1 MDGEQISDRE
11 DAQMHRV
18 VEISEHFDKLLTM
31 YWTIRNNGPLN
42 KMISEKMLCQ
52 LDTECS
58 RPSISKNLL
67 AKVLCN
73 RFIDISS
80 NYRNQFEKGGGK
92 ITIDLAI
99 SALEVAA
106 SFAVKGLPGDIS
118 MTRFIPTLFLD
129 LACLYYYRFQELGN
143 QEDIEIAI
151 QIAEGVT
158 VIPLNDAKDRALSNL
173 NLSEFYHARFS
184 SSWRQ
189 KDLEKSIQAM
199 KEALACPSIDTSLRV
214 YCLPRLPIRYLSR
227 FMRSGDKEDLQKAL
241 ELTQEASLMISNSNP
256 AVSNML
262 ICLKE
267 VFDSFNHSISGQLG
281 DTDNSGDT
289 FQVQVAE
296 QTVAATPENCP
307 SHVQKLLLLAFAYDN
322 RFSSLKDRADLQRA
336 IQTLEKAASLI
347 PTGEGVR
354 ATVLSTLSC
363 QYERL
368 FQFGGLENQED
379 LWKVLACNEE
389 LFTSSSRSTRLES
402 RILSG
407 VRLCNLYLRCGA
419 NYEAAEVAARIIAL
433 LSRITQRSL
442 DRRDHECLLSQ
453 TTHLPSAACSLFLVI
468 GRSVT
473 EAFRVLEAGRG
484 VMASLAIKSQTSVSL
499 LEDINPQLHKR
510 YETLRNQ
517 LCTRINSDNQP
528 MLESDQNPHILEIRQ
543 PFFIERELQKTED
556 EIRKIPGFSTFQLP
570 LGEEELK
577 SLATDGPIVAFNDTV
592 DRCDA
597 LIITTSGL
605 EALLLED
612 LDSREAVRRITR
624 ISQISG
630 RHPTKLGDN
639 NDEMED
645 LLKWLWVSAVR
656 PVLDH
661 LGYLHPAPGSRKDYN
676 LPRIWWITCG
686 ALGLAPLHA
695 AGIYGKLGAESAMDF
710 VVSSYISTAQ
720 ALDFARTKSRA
731 QIEQPKNAQKE
742 ALLVSASDEYLSFE
756 AEIQDIRD
764 IIQNHCNPIT
774 LQDASRADVLQ
785 QLKSS
790 KIAHFACHGVS
801 VWFQGDPGV
810 SVPTSPS
817 DSYLLLK
824 GSKDDIDGNSN
835 EKITV
840 ADLVGIKNPKARLAY
855 LSACSTAKISPDK
868 LFDETINIANAFQLA
883 GYPHVVGTIWEAEDE
898 SATMIA
904 KSFYEKLW
912 NQDSGPQSFDVAL
925 ALHRAVKELMNDPEW
940 KDDFIA
946 WAPFVHIGA

>member
-1 MDGEQISDRE
+1 MDGEQVSDRE
-11 DAQMHRV
+11 DAQMHRA
-18 VEISEHFDKLLTM
+18 VEISEHFEKLYTM
-31 YWTIRNNGPLN
+31 YWTMKNNGSLRQ
-42 KMISEKMLCQ
+42 MASEMMLRQ
-52 LDTECS
+52 LDIECS

-67 AKVLCN
+67 TK
-73 RFIDISS
+73 FK
-80 NYRNQFEKGGGK
+80 KGGNK
-92 ITIDLAI
+92 IAVDLAI

-106 SFAVKGLPGDIS
+106 SIAVKRLPGDICT
-118 MTRFIPTLFLD
+118 TRCIPALFLD
-129 LACLYYYRFQELGN
+129 LAVLYSYRFQKLGN

-158 VIPLNDAKDRALSNL
+158 VIPLNDAKDRAVSNL
-173 NLSEFYHARFS
+173 NLAEFYHARFS

-199 KEALACPSIDTSLRV
+199 KEALACPSIDTSFRV

-227 FMRSGDKEDLQKAL
+227 FMRSGDKEDLQKAI
-241 ELTQEASLMISNSNP
+241 ELAQEASLLISNGNP
-256 AVSNML
+256 AFSNML

-267 VFDSFNHSISGQLG
+267 VFDSFNHSISGQFG
-281 DTDNSGDT
+281 DLDNSGDT
-289 FQVQVAE
+289 FEVQVAE
-296 QTVAATPENCP
+296 QAVAATPENCP

-322 RFSSLKDRADLQRA
+322 RFSLLKDRADLQRA
-336 IQTLEKAASLI
+336 IQTLEKATSLI
-347 PTGEGVR
+347 PIGEGVR

-363 QYERL
+363 QYERW

-379 LWKVLACNEE
+379 LWKVMVCNGE
-389 LFTSSSRSTRLES
+389 LFTNSNRSTPLES

-407 VRLCNLYLRCGA
+407 VRLCNLYLRCEA
-419 NYEAAEVAARIIAL
+419 SYEAAEVAAGIIAL
-433 LSRITQRSL
+433 LSQITQGSL
-442 DRRDHECLLSQ
+442 DRRDHEYLLSQ
-453 TTHLPSAACSLFLVI
+453 TTHLPSAVFSLFLDI
-468 GRSVT
+468 GKSAT

-484 VMASLAIKSQTSVSL
+484 MMASLAIKSQTSVSL

-510 YETLRNQ
+510 YQTLRNQ
-517 LCTRINSDNQP
+517 LCTRTNSDDQP
-528 MLESDQNPHILEIRQ
+528 MLESNQTPQILEMRQ

-577 SLATDGPIVAFNDTV
+577 SLATDGPIVAFNDTAV
-592 DRCDA
+592 RCHA
-597 LIITTSGL
+597 LIITTAGL

-612 LDSREAVRRITR
+612 LDSRDAVRRITR

-661 LGYLHPAPGSRKDYN
+661 LGYLHPAPGSRKDYK

-695 AGIYGKLGAESAMDF
+695 AGIYGKPGAESAMDF

-731 QIEQPKNAQKE
+731 QLEQPKDAQKE
-742 ALLVSASDEYLSFE
+742 ALLVSASDEYLGFE
-756 AEIQDIRD
+756 AEIQGIRD

-774 LQDASRADVLQ
+774 LQDASRSDVLH
-785 QLKSS
+785 QLRSS

-801 VWFQGDPGV
+801 VRFQGDPGV
-810 SVPTSPS
+810 PRTSPS

-824 GSKDDIDGNSN
+824 GSKDDIDGRSN

-868 LFDETINIANAFQLA
+868 LSDETINIANAFQLA

-925 ALHRAVKELMNDPEW
+925 ALHRAVKKLMNDPEW